1 MAATGNFLSTSIT
14 KLEMLCRGKLL
25 GSGTGFFYKHD
36 DKWYVITNWHVLS
49 GRNPST
55 GQPSHFSAAVPDEC
69 RFYFASL
76 TDAGVRWE
84 AVTYLLV
91 DQSSGVATWF
101 QHPDEGQSV
110 DIAVLPIKEIH
121 KGKAKDFQDSSGNSP
136 DMFIDLGAEVFLPGY
151 PLGLSANGLMAIW
164 KRASLASSLE
174 FGEGI
179 NRYFYVDTATREGM
193 SGAPCLA
200 ISNWRHYELDRA
212 TNKVRVVE
220 RPLSWRLLGVY
231 SGRLNPSD
239 SFEAQI
245 GKIWRENL
253 MFDVL
258 NAQMPAQ
265 VELR

>member
-14 KLEMLCRGKLL
+14 KLEMLCDGQPL
-25 GSGTGFFYKHD
+25 GGGTGFFYKHNA
-36 DKWYVITNWHVLS
+36 KWYVVTNWHVLS
-49 GRNPST
+49 GRHPLT
-55 GQPSHFSAAVPDEC
+55 GQPRHSSAAVPNQC
-69 RFYFASL
+69 RFYFTSL
-76 TDAGVRWE
+76 TDAGVHWG
-84 AVTYLLV
+84 AVTYWLAHP
-91 DQSSGVATWF
+91 SSGVATWF
-101 QHPDEGQSV
+101 QHPIEGQAV
-110 DIAVLPIKEIH
+110 DIAALPIEEIH
-121 KGKAKDFQDSSGNSP
+121 KGKARDLQDSGGNAP

-164 KRASLASSLE
+164 KRASVASSLE

-200 ISNWRHYELDRA
+200 ISNWQHYEVDRT
-212 TNKVRVVE
+212 TNKVSIVE
-220 RPLSWRLLGVY
+220 RPLSWRLLGIY

-245 GKIWRENL
+245 GKVWRENL

-258 NAQMPAQ
+258 NGQTPAQ
-265 VELR
+265 VEMR